1 MYELI
6 VVACLIA
13 HPAKCE
19 EFAVP
24 FERPMGVTQCLR
36 QSQLRL
42 AEWVAGHPDWVV
54 RRWICGL
61 PRA

>member
-19 EFAVP
+19 TFQVP
-24 FERPMGVTQCLR
+24 FQAPIGVMECMREGQFRLVEWLADRPQWRVERWT
-36 QSQLRL
+36 
-42 AEWVAGHPDWVV
+42 
-54 RRWICGL
+54 CGL
-61 PRA
+61 PKA

>member
-6 VVACLIA
+6 VVACLLA

-19 EFAVP
+19 EFAVS
-24 FERPMGVTQCLR
+24 FHEPMSMTQCLR
-36 QSQLRL
+36 EGQLHL
-42 AEWVAGHPDWVV
+42 AGWVAGHPDWVI